1 MMKKLLSLI
10 CTCCLILALAVPTS
24 AAEAGSPW
32 VEVLDIA
39 TANNSGSNTFAF
51 NNSGSVTYPL
61 GLKTIVSHIDATV
74 IVAGEAPTAVYIDRG
89 NGNTAALTVQKIYG
103 SMYRIYG
110 GVGGYVLSDIKLD
123 FESNGYSSCEVL
135 SMKVA
140 STAIT
145 HYVPS
150 MTFDYVFGANVTDF
164 LSKDSFSVTVDPVVE
179 FEYGISTDYCI
190 MPIVSDWKSYDFLEF
205 TVSTY
210 YADITAVSAT
220 LAGDILPVTVSYL
233 DAEPDGAVTGGAG
246 TTGYTYPDL
255 YATILVDL
263 RGVNRS
269 VSSNPE
275 IYINGNWNLGSGME
289 FQFLY
294 VRGYVEVAD
303 KTGVLYWWDRF
314 TTFMTD
320 LFKGDSSP
328 SDDFQNEA
336 TEQGSQMDDLN
347 DELHNA
353 TNPPLENIDTD
364 ISDYVGADDMA
375 AVTGEFSQITND
387 PLILQITMLS
397 LTVALV
403 AYILY
408 GKR

>member
-1 MMKKLLSLI
+1 MKKLLSLI
-10 CTCCLILALAVPTS
+10 CACCLILALALPTS

-51 NNSGSVTYPL
+51 SNSGSVTYPL
-61 GLKTIVSHIDATV
+61 GLKTIVSHIDVTITV
-74 IVAGEAPTAVYIDRG
+74 GYEAPTAVYIDRG
-89 NGNTAALTVQKIYG
+89 NGNRAALNVQQIYG
-103 SMYRIYG
+103 SMYRVYG
-110 GVGGYVLSDIKLD
+110 RVGGYVLSDIKLD
-123 FESNGYSSCEVL
+123 FESNGYSSCEIL
-135 SMKVA
+135 SLKVA
-140 STAIT
+140 STAIS

-150 MTFDYVFGANVTDF
+150 MTFDYVFGANVTDY
-164 LSKDSFSVTVDPVVE
+164 LSKDTNSVTIDPVVE

-190 MPIVSDWKSYDFLEF
+190 IPEISDWKSYDFLEF

-210 YADITAVSAT
+210 YANITAVSAT
-220 LAGDILPVTVSYL
+220 LAGDILPVSVSYL
-233 DAEPDGAVTGGAG
+233 DAEPDGEVTGGAG
-246 TTGYTYPDL
+246 TTGYTYPNL

-263 RGVNRS
+263 RGTDRS
-269 VSSNPE
+269 LSAIPE
-275 IYINGNWNLGSGME
+275 IYINGNWNMGSGME